1 MCGQSLHGGDGQLL
15 ASSPLLEKLTPTR
28 CPPGITPVIRV
39 APSRWLWCCYP
50 GTGHR
55 TLASLQICK
64 GAFPFNPVF
73 PSPGPALWANLQFQ
87 VGKERKPERKHPS
100 PPPHLVCLGLS

>member
-1 MCGQSLHGGDGQLL
+1 MCGQSLHDGDGQLL
-15 ASSPLLEKLTPTR
+15 ASSPLLEKLNPTR
-28 CPPGITPVIRV
+28 RPPGITPVIRV

-50 GTGHR
+50 GTGHG

-73 PSPGPALWANLQFQ
+73 PSPGPALWANLQSRW
-87 VGKERKPERKHPS
+87 GKRESQKES
-100 PPPHLVCLGLS
+100 NLLPPDLVCLGLS